1 VPQEFAMTKTSTRE
15 ADLRDALTTRRRQVL
30 NEVQG
35 RIREG
40 RASDR
45 SPGVRD
51 IVDVSDA
58 ILQEDIDMAL
68 LQMRAETLTRI
79 DEALRR
85 LDAGQYG
92 RCFECG
98 GAIAVERLR
107 ALPFAVRCVDCEQ
120 KREDH
125 GRARR
130 SEARR
135 QLMPFAI
142 PAGF

>member
-1 VPQEFAMTKTSTRE
+1 MTSTRIAE
-15 ADLRDALTTRRRQVL
+15 LRDALTTRRRQVQS
-30 NEVQG
+30 EVQG

-68 LQMRAETLTRI
+68 LQMRTETLTRI
-79 DEALRR
+79 DEALGR

-120 KREDH
+120 RREDH
-125 GRARR
+125 GRARQ

-135 QLMPFAI
+135 QLMPFAT

>member
-1 VPQEFAMTKTSTRE
+1 MTKTSARN
-15 ADLRDALTTRRRQVL
+15 ADLRDALTTRRRQVQD
-30 NEVQG
+30 EVQE

-40 RASDR
+40 RATDR

-51 IVDVSDA
+51 LVDVSDA

-79 DEALRR
+79 DEALDR

-98 GAIAVERLR
+98 GTISTERLR

-120 KREDH
+120 GREDR
-125 GRARR
+125 GSARQF
-130 SEARR
+130 EARR
-135 QLMPFAI
+135 QLMPFATG
-142 PAGF
+142 AGF

>member
-1 VPQEFAMTKTSTRE
+1 MTKTSTRNT
-15 ADLRDALTTRRRQVL
+15 DLRDALMARRREVQ

-40 RASDR
+40 RSSDR

-51 IVDVSDA
+51 AVDVSDA

-79 DEALRR
+79 DEALDRI
-85 LDAGQYG
+85 DAGQYG

-98 GAIAVERLR
+98 VAISVERLR

-120 KREDH
+120 GREDR
-125 GRARR
+125 GLARQT
-130 SEARR
+130 EARR
-135 QLMPFAI
+135 HLTPFATGV
-142 PAGF
+142 GF